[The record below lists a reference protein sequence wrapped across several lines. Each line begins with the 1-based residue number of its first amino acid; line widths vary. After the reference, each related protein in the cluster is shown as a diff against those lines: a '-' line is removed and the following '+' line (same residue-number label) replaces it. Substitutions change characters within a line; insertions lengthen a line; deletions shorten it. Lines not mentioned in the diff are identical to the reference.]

1 AGSRGEHRQAVAVR
15 RQPGDHQAR
24 ARLRRRLGSPKGWAR
39 RRVLSGLE
47 RLGGEKG
54 IGKRGVVTRDM
65 AVHSGVR
72 HIRHVTQTFTSRGG
86 NMRITWTITG
96 VLALVAVAPL
106 AAQQQQGKDKDP
118 TKEVAAGVLPA
129 GWASTMDHPTMTA
142 KFEAMGPGFHVTSGG
157 AGIYY
162 RAADAQKDNYTVS
175 ANFRQ
180 AAKGQH
186 AEAYGLFTGGR
197 NLSDAAKQ
205 TYLYFEVRQ
214 DGMFYV
220 AHRSGENVHKL
231 VDWTAS
237 PAIHKIDDA
246 T

>member
-1 AGSRGEHRQAVAVR
+1 
-15 RQPGDHQAR
+15 
-24 ARLRRRLGSPKGWAR
+24 
-39 RRVLSGLE
+39 
-47 RLGGEKG
+47 
-54 IGKRGVVTRDM
+54 
-65 AVHSGVR
+65 
-72 HIRHVTQTFTSRGG
+72 
-86 NMRITWTITG
+86 MRITMAMTG
-96 VLALVAVAPL
+96 VLALAAIAPL

-118 TKEVAAGVLPA
+118 TKEVAAAALPA

-162 RAADAQKDNYTVS
+162 RAADAQKDNFTVS

-197 NLSDAAKQ
+197 DLSDAAKQ

-214 DGMFYV
+214 DGMYFI

-231 VDWTAS
+231 VDWAAS

-246 T
+246 TNTNDLAIKVAADSVRFFVNYTQVNAVPRTGMSANESGDVGLRVNHNLSVHVANFAVKPGAK